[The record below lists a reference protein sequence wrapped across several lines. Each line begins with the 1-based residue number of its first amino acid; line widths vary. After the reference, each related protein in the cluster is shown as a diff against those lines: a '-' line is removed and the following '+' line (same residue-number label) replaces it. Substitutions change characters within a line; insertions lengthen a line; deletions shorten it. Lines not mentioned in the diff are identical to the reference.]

1 MSRTRFALIGLL
13 VVPMLVSLLV
23 GRTVCAQP
31 AGRPNVLLIC
41 VDDLKP
47 LIGCYGDRLAK
58 TPNMDRL
65 AARGVMFERAYCNQA
80 VCSPSRNALGEYR
93 ASGEG
98 VFDIAHV
105 AQHPLDP
112 SGHSPMLRAR
122 ERIYRCRGVFVSG
135 FVLWASEL
143 FPTSGL

>member
-1 MSRTRFALIGLL
+1 MLRTRLALIGLL
-13 VVPMLVSLLV
+13 VAPVLVSLLAD
-23 GRTVCAQP
+23 RTVCAQP

-98 VFDIAHV
+98 VFGIELS

-112 SGHSPMLRAR
+112 AGHSPTLRAR
-122 ERIYRCRGVFVSG
+122 ERIYRCRGGQLLRLCSLG
-135 FVLWASEL
+135 Q
-143 FPTSGL
+143 